1 MRASGDPAWRA
12 SGLSVT
18 AAETPYGAEKGSEMA
33 TVTARP
39 AALDP
44 EQRFVLTEDDRAALL
59 RFMHLMRFSEER
71 SIALYRQGKVP
82 GSFYDGRGQEAVSVG
97 SSFALSPE
105 DRTCVLH
112 RDLGAHF
119 VRGLRPGQY
128 LANYMGRT

>member
-1 MRASGDPAWRA
+1 
-12 SGLSVT
+12 
-18 AAETPYGAEKGSEMA
+18 MA

-44 EQRFVLTEDDRAALL
+44 DHRFRLTDDDRAALL

-97 SSFALSPE
+97 SSFALGP
-105 DRTCVLH
+105 
-112 RDLGAHF
+112 
-119 VRGLRPGQY
+119 
-128 LANYMGRT
+128 

>member
-1 MRASGDPAWRA
+1 M
-12 SGLSVT
+12 
-18 AAETPYGAEKGSEMA
+18 AA
-33 TVTARP
+33 VTARP

-44 EQRFVLTEDDRAALL
+44 EQRFVLTADDRAALL

-97 SSFALSPE
+97 SSFALGPK

-112 RDLGAHF
+112 RDLGGHF

-128 LANYMGRT
+128 LANYMGRLAGPTGGRAGNMHFGA